1 MTTSTIVDI
10 WPILKNWTTGRTPTP
25 EQWRR
30 LIQWELADQRRAR
43 AWGITSTTI
52 ESKLQ
57 QRAQLLKM
65 LADSPVDLPVPN
77 TNFSSL
83 IPLLWRLWL
92 PLALWL
98 VETKQTLDRP
108 LIQGILGGQ
117 GVGKTTL
124 TRSLGL
130 ILRRLGYRTVSLS
143 IDDLYKSYRDRCELR
158 KQDPRLIWR
167 GPPGTHDIDL
177 GLQTLQHLRQPTPG
191 QAISIPRFDKSA
203 HSGEGDR
210 TDPEMVSDIDI
221 VLFEGWFV
229 GTRPIDPTL
238 FASAPAPIET
248 EHDRQFARDMNQ
260 GLNAYLPLWNLLDR
274 LILLYPQDY
283 RLCQRWRQ
291 QAEKAMK
298 ATGRA
303 GMSNEAIDEF
313 VEYFWKALHP
323 TLFIDPLL
331 TNPEVV
337 DLVIEIRPDHNPAN
351 VYSPE

>member
-10 WPILKNWTTGRTPTP
+10 WPILENWVSGCILTP

-30 LIQWELADQRRAR
+30 LMQWELADQQRAK
-43 AWGITSTTI
+43 AWGITPVTI

-57 QRAQLLKM
+57 QRAQLLKL
-65 LADSPVDLPVPN
+65 LADKPIDFPISNVD
-77 TNFSSL
+77 FSAL

-92 PLALWL
+92 PLTLWL
-98 VETKQTLDRP
+98 VEKKQTLERP

-124 TRSLGL
+124 TKSLGL
-130 ILRRLGYRTVSLS
+130 ILKRLGYRTVSLS

-177 GLQTLQHLRQPTPG
+177 GLQTLRHLRQSIPG
-191 QAISIPRFDKSA
+191 QEIPIPRFDKSA

-210 TDPEMVSDIDI
+210 ANPDIVTDIDI

-229 GTRPIDPTL
+229 GMRPIDPDL
-238 FASAPAPIET
+238 FAAAPPPIED
-248 EHDRQFARDMNQ
+248 EADRKFARDMNQ
-260 GLNAYLPLWNLLDR
+260 GLKNYLPLWNLLDR

-298 ATGRA
+298 ATGRS
-303 GMSNEAIDEF
+303 GMSNKAVGEF

-323 TLFIDPLL
+323 QLFIDPLL
-331 TNPEVV
+331 TNPELV
-337 DLVIEIRPDHNPAN
+337 DLVIEIRPDHTPGDL
-351 VYSPE
+351 YSP

>member
-1 MTTSTIVDI
+1 MTTSTLVDI
-10 WPILKNWTTGRTPTP
+10 WPILENWVTGRIPTP
-25 EQWRR
+25 DQWRQ
-30 LIQWELADQRRAR
+30 LTQWELADQRRAE
-43 AWGITSTTI
+43 AWGITPATI

-57 QRAQLLKM
+57 QRGQLLKS
-65 LADSPVDLPVPN
+65 LADSPIDFPM
-77 TNFSSL
+77 TNAKFSAL
-83 IPLLWRLWL
+83 IPLLWSLWL

-98 VETKQTLDRP
+98 VESKQTLGRP

-124 TRSLGL
+124 SSSLGL
-130 ILRRLGYRTVSLS
+130 ILNRLGYRTVSLS

-177 GLQTLQHLRQPTPG
+177 GLQTLRHLRQPTPG
-191 QAISIPRFDKSA
+191 HEIPIPRFDKSA

-210 TDPEMVSDIDI
+210 TRPDIVSDIDI

-229 GTRPIDPTL
+229 GTRPIAPEL
-238 FASAPAPIET
+238 FVAAPSPIET
-248 EHDRQFARDMNQ
+248 EADRQFARDMNQ
-260 GLNAYLPLWNLLDR
+260 GLSAYLPLWNLLDR
-274 LILLYPQDY
+274 LILLYPQDF
-283 RLCQRWRQ
+283 RLCQRWRR

-303 GMSNEAIDEF
+303 GMSNQAIGEF

-323 TLFIDPLL
+323 QLFIDPLL
-331 TNPEVV
+331 TNPELV
-337 DLVIEIRPDHNPAN
+337 DLVIEIRPDHTPAD
-351 VYSPE
+351 VYSP